1 MFDFHGCL
9 TLINISN
16 YIPRSKQIHPQ
27 FLPMVNSTGRDLTNI
42 VNGVIVKGKTYR
54 GGDRSQP
61 LTKSLIERSSDKKQ

>member
-1 MFDFHGCL
+1 
-9 TLINISN
+9 
-16 YIPRSKQIHPQ
+16 
-27 FLPMVNSTGRDLTNI
+27 MVNSTGRDLTNI